1 MQIFLKRCRGRWRK
15 KRSFGTC
22 GHGLT
27 RPITMLWV
35 SQHVKNWCFG
45 MVADQSCN
53 PKVSELVMRLKN
65 ELFLQIAP
73 LEPFISYVR
82 PFEQPC
88 CWKLNKLAVSSG
100 CLSPTL
106 GFKLAFFWSI
116 FLHLEA
122 QSGGSKNQIY
132 CQEVTDTK
140 KNTLKYLLFSFAA
153 TFFHEQSSTLK
164 VICQFWSWHTMHS
177 DFLSLFGSEK

>member
-140 KNTLKYLLFSFAA
+140 KTRWNIYFSALPPP
-153 TFFHEQSSTLK
+153 FFMSSRVL
-164 VICQFWSWHTMHS
+164 
-177 DFLSLFGSEK
+177 